1 MSSHSTVPKAQTSA
15 GSCPGLPASTSG
27 ASQRGFVMNSVL
39 AMAEASMAR
48 LRLKSATWRGRNRA
62 GAAGVSNGGMHG
74 PIEPCMVRACCSEQL
89 R

>member
-1 MSSHSTVPKAQTSA
+1 VPKAQTSA

-48 LRLKSATWRGRNRA
+48 LRLKSATCR
-62 GAAGVSNGGMHG
+62 
-74 PIEPCMVRACCSEQL
+74 EQVQAQGQGQQM
-89 R
+89 